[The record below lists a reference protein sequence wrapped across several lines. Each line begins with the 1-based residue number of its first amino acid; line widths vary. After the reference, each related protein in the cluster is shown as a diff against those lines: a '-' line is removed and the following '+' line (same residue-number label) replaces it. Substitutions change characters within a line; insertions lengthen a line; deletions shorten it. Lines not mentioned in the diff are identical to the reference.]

1 MQIFLLLSILFLLD
15 NEKLLS
21 IKLFCFGAVQMF
33 EWVQSEDI
41 KQNNKTQKQLD
52 HVKRV
57 EIDSIR

>member
-21 IKLFCFGAVQMF
+21 VKLFCFGAVQMF